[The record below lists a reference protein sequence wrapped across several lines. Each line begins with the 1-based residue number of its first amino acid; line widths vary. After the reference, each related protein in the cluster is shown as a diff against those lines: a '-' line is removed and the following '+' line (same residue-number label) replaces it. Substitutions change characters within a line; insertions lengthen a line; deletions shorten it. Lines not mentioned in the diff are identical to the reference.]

1 MRNTFII
8 QGKPKNVNIQYV
20 ERGEPLTEP
29 VIEIRVNGTVR
40 KIAEKLGKPLQPNI
54 AGFVIYNGLV
64 YIRYVDGRIA
74 KKPLTTVDGFMI
86 LREFFGNGT
95 NVPKWLTPGSV

>member
-1 MRNTFII
+1 MRNVII
-8 QGKPKNVNIQYV
+8 VQGKPVNKTVQY
-20 ERGEPLTEP
+20 TEKSP
-29 VIEIRVNGTVR
+29 VLSDAIITIRVNGTVR

-64 YIRYVDGRIA
+64 FIRYADGRIA

-95 NVPKWLTPGSV
+95 NVPK